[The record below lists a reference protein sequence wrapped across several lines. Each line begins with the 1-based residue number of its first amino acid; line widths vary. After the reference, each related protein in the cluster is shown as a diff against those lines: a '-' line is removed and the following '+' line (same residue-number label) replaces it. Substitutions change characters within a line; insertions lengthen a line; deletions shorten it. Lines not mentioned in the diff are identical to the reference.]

1 MVWVCPGC
9 DPLGHPERAKRVE
22 GSPMAKVPKAVQNL
36 IEAFERRP
44 GIVPITAQRW
54 IYYLVHAPKEECL
67 KLADAAVQMKEK
79 TIICSVCFNIDEENP
94 CWIDRD
100 QNREKDK
107 IMVVENP
114 LDVLS
119 LEKANYKGLYH
130 VLHGVI
136 SPLENI
142 GPDELHI
149 RELLPRLRKTTSAE
163 ASAVKEIILATNP
176 TMEGEATAM
185 YIQRL
190 ISPLGVKVTRIAR
203 GLPVGSD
210 IEYADETTLSRAL
223 EGRKEY

>member
-1 MVWVCPGC
+1 
-9 DPLGHPERAKRVE
+9 
-22 GSPMAKVPKAVQNL
+22 MAAIPKSIQNL
-36 IEAFERRP
+36 IEAFERLP
-44 GIVPITAQRW
+44 GIGPKTAQRLTF
-54 IYYLVHAPKEECL
+54 YLLNAPKEESQA
-67 KLADAAVQMKEK
+67 LAKAAIEMKEK
-79 TIICSVCFNIDEENP
+79 TVLCKICFNIGEVSP
-94 CWIDRD
+94 CNICADLNRD
-100 QNREKDK
+100 QSI

-142 GPDELHI
+142 GPDEIHI
-149 RELLPRLRKTTSAE
+149 RELLPRLKDGV
-163 ASAVKEIILATNP
+163 VKELILSTNP

-185 YIQRL
+185 YMQRL
-190 ISPLGVKVTRIAR
+190 ISPLGIKVTRIAR

-223 EGRKEY
+223 ENRNEY

>member
-1 MVWVCPGC
+1 
-9 DPLGHPERAKRVE
+9 
-22 GSPMAKVPKAVQNL
+22 MAAIPKSIQNL
-36 IEAFERRP
+36 IEAFERLP
-44 GIVPITAQRW
+44 GIGPKTAQRLTF
-54 IYYLVHAPKEECL
+54 YLLHSPREEAEAL
-67 KLADAAVQMKEK
+67 SNAALDMKDKTKL
-79 TIICSVCFNIDEENP
+79 CSVCFNIGEDNP
-94 CWIDRD
+94 CSICSDESRD
-100 QNREKDK
+100 KLT

-114 LDVLS
+114 LDVLA

-149 RELLPRLRKTTSAE
+149 RELLPRLKDGV
-163 ASAVKEIILATNP
+163 VKEIILATNP

-190 ISPLGVKVTRIAR
+190 ISSLGIKVTRIAR

-210 IEYADETTLSRAL
+210 LEYADETTLTRAL
-223 EGRKEY
+223 EGRNEY

>member
-1 MVWVCPGC
+1 
-9 DPLGHPERAKRVE
+9 
-22 GSPMAKVPKAVQNL
+22 MARVPKSIQNL
-36 IEAFERRP
+36 IEAFERLP
-44 GIVPITAQRW
+44 GIGPKTAQRLTF
-54 IYYLVHAPKEECL
+54 YLLHAPKEEAER
-67 KLADAAVQMKEK
+67 LAKAALEMKEK
-79 TIICSVCFNIDEENP
+79 TILCSTCFNTSEDNP
-94 CWIDRD
+94 CNICADTSRD
-100 QNREKDK
+100 QTV

-114 LDVLS
+114 LDVLA
-119 LEKANYKGLYH
+119 LEKANFQGLYH

-142 GPDELHI
+142 GPDQIHI
-149 RELLPRLRKTTSAE
+149 RQLLPRLKSGK
-163 ASAVKEIILATNP
+163 VKEIILATNP

-190 ISPLGVKVTRIAR
+190 LLPIGIKMTRIAR